1 MVLGCADAITCDP
14 EVTQCADIT
23 HTASGLGSRT
33 LNPLSASVKALSSI
47 AFIGDPCPT
56 NNTGIFSAIALFRNE
71 AHRYLLRVFLRVLR
85 GLPLRSPW
93 FSFLGFAR
101 RARASQRLDQ

>member
-23 HTASGLGSRT
+23 HTASGLGSRA

-56 NNTGIFSAIALFRNE
+56 NNTGIFSARAFSETKRIATFY
-71 AHRYLLRVFLRVLR
+71 AFFLRVLC
-85 GLPLRSPW
+85 GLPLRSPR
-93 FSFLGFAR
+93 FSFGFLPSSPLR
-101 RARASQRLDQ
+101 GREG